1 MYLTKGISAGKRL
14 FGLGAI
20 TVVMILGAASAGTA
34 MTLDEVIAGDH
45 RTAGEKARDQYR
57 HPKETLEFFGL
68 KKDMTVVE
76 LTPGAGGWYQKI
88 LAPYLR
94 DEGVYYG
101 ASYNPESTR
110 DYYKRAI
117 AKEKER
123 LDSRPDLYG
132 KVRMTVLE
140 PPAHLNVAPAGSA
153 DMVLTF
159 RNYHNWAMGG
169 QEKAVLAAAFKA
181 LKPGGIFGI
190 TDHRRA
196 QPAER
201 SGYIDPEAVKAVAK
215 AVGFEFVASSEI
227 NANPKDVGDHEKGV
241 WTLPPTL
248 SGDPAHHEAM
258 KKIGESDRF
267 TLKFRKPVN

>member
-1 MYLTKGISAGKRL
+1 MTLKKGISAAKHL
-14 FGLGAI
+14 IGLAVLTLAVLAG
-20 TVVMILGAASAGTA
+20 GGSAASA

-45 RTAGEKARDQYR
+45 RSAEDKARDQYR

-76 LTPGAGGWYQKI
+76 LTPGAGGWYQQI

-101 ASYNPESTR
+101 ASYDPESPR
-110 DYYKRAI
+110 DYYQRALK
-117 AKEKER
+117 KEKER
-123 LDSRPDLYG
+123 LASRPDLYG
-132 KVRMTVLE
+132 KARMTVLAA
-140 PPAHLNVAPAGSA
+140 PDHVDIAPAGSA

-196 QPAER
+196 NPKER
-201 SGYIDPEAVKAVAK
+201 SGYINPEDVKAVARE
-215 AVGFEFVASSEI
+215 VGFEFVASSEI
-227 NANPKDVGDHEKGV
+227 NANPKDVGDHERGV
-241 WTLPPTL
+241 WTLLPSL
-248 SGDPAHHEAM
+248 RGNPADHDRIKA
-258 KKIGESDRF
+258 IGESDRF
-267 TLKFRKPVN
+267 TLKFRKPAN